1 MSRASSPFATVG
13 LAKTKRSS
21 FDLSHVV
28 KTAFDIGK
36 IIPLPP
42 IPCIPGDVHRIR
54 FNGVMRLQPML
65 TPIFENLKLRFY
77 SFFIPYRIL
86 FQQWEDFITKG
97 RLGTT
102 TVTLPTVNPASF
114 ANPSAA
120 VGVSSLWDYFGLQ
133 VVPLLTTLAANSRPI
148 DFMYRAYWMIWND
161 FFRIPALQEEVDIE
175 THYYTA
181 AGALPAYRNWQRDY
195 FTSAL
200 PFAQAGVAPA
210 LPVFGSA
217 NAAFDWPEVNLTAYN
232 QDQIRMLGMRYSGT
246 TGVYDA
252 GGIVKG
258 TNPATT
264 PGSVVGESD
273 ALVQQG
279 IKDFFTN
286 NNEVLGDSFSSV
298 DINDLRLTWQLQVWM
313 ERNARA
319 GTRYTEQL
327 LSHYGVAPRDERLQR
342 PEMIGGSVTNVVISE
357 VVQTAP
363 ENDTETPQGTMSGHG
378 LAIPQGFI
386 GSYHVK
392 EHGMIMN
399 LVCVTPPATYQQGIA
414 RWMTSRITFDFPF
427 PEFAGLGEQEIF
439 NEELFVAP
447 ASTDPDGAQNRDVFG
462 FTGQYNDYRYIQ
474 NRVTG
479 IMHSEVTDTLDIW
492 HMSRQFANLPE
503 LSSGFANMEGAAEDM
518 VRPFAVQDSPP
529 LMGIFSI
536 GLDSSRLLPFMAEPS
551 SIGV

>member
-86 FQQWEDFITKG
+86 FDQWEDFITKG

-114 ANPSAA
+114 SNPAAA
-120 VGVSSLWDYFGLQ
+120 VGVNSLWDYFGLQ
-133 VVPLLTTLAANSRPI
+133 VVPALTTLAANSRPI

-161 FFRIPALQEEVDIE
+161 FFRIPALQDEVDIE
-175 THYYTA
+175 TFYLTA

-217 NAAFDWPEVNLTAYN
+217 SAQFDVDITSGVNINDNTGAGGQPYWPLAAWANNSSAGNVVMPSGGGYPNLTGAKKSVN
-232 QDQIRMLGMRYSGT
+232 QFLDDNEI
-246 TGVYDA
+246 
-252 GGIVKG
+252 
-258 TNPATT
+258 
-264 PGSVVGESD
+264 
-273 ALVQQG
+273 QG
-279 IKDFFTN
+279 DT
-286 NNEVLGDSFSSV
+286 FSSV

-357 VVQTAP
+357 IVQTAP
-363 ENDTETPQGTMSGHG
+363 ENDTETPQGNMSGHG
-378 LAIPQGFI
+378 VAIPQGFI

-399 LVCVTPPATYQQGIA
+399 LVCVTPPATYQQGIP

-479 IMHSEVTDTLDIW
+479 IMHSDVTDTLDIW
-492 HMSRQFANLPE
+492 HMARQFANLPE

-518 VRPFAVQDSPP
+518 VRPFSVQDSPP
-529 LMGIFSI
+529 LMGIFSV
-536 GLDSSRLLPFMAEPS
+536 GLDTSRLLPFMAEPS